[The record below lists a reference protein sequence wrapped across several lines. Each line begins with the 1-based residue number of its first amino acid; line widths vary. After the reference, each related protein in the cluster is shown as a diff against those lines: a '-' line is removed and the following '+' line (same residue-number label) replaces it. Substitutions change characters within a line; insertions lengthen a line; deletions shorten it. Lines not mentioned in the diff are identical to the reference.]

1 MMQTL
6 DDDIK
11 YTIVKFFR
19 AMCAI
24 IYTVSVFSDSQCVG
38 VFIIFLYF
46 VLCVLL
52 LSHSFKLCNIFLY

>member
-46 VLCVLL
+46 VSSLFCVFY
-52 LSHSFKLCNIFLY
+52 SFAC